1 MPAVKF
7 DWLDHKTFE
16 APFQFKL
23 PGGEKI
29 SAVYMMVP
37 IVNDPETSMNAF
49 IDYAKKEHGVNRF
62 VLVAGSTAEPG
73 KAGVGKVWQH
83 FLDTGVDYCVLRPTW
98 FMGTSSTRVKFWAN
112 GRAIENLSEE
122 AQRFIIKDTSKIYT
136 ACGDGK
142 IPFISTT
149 DIAAVAFKALTDE
162 KSHNNDHRILGPEL
176 LTYDQVGSPYFSNL
190 NIAMMSMLTV
200 PW

>member
-1 MPAVKF
+1 MTILLTGGTGKTSKRLARLLQDANIPFILASRHADSAAPSGMPAVKF

-98 FMGTSSTRVKFWAN
+98 FMGTSSTRVKF
-112 GRAIENLSEE
+112 
-122 AQRFIIKDTSKIYT
+122 
-136 ACGDGK
+136 
-142 IPFISTT
+142 
-149 DIAAVAFKALTDE
+149 
-162 KSHNNDHRILGPEL
+162 
-176 LTYDQVGSPYFSNL
+176 
-190 NIAMMSMLTV
+190 
-200 PW
+200 